1 MSLYF
6 VIYGR
11 KKMKVKALNTYEKN
25 RIEDKELKRII
36 KEGEIFDVNEERY
49 SILTGKNEY
58 GLIFVEKI
66 EDKPKVEKAKK
77 NIKSEKAIK
86 NDL

>member
-1 MSLYF
+1 
-6 VIYGR
+6 
-11 KKMKVKALNTYEKN
+11 MKVKALDTYEKH
-25 RIEDKELKRII
+25 RIEDRVLKRIV
-36 KEGEIFDVNEERY
+36 KAGEIFDVDEERY
-49 SILTGKNEY
+49 SVLTGKNEY